1 MKFGLEV
8 QVIENGSGR
17 IELTGSLG
25 DVMKESAKLAVT
37 YARVHAQEYGIDSE
51 IFKKCDIHIHAPE
64 GAVPKD
70 GPSAGIALTL
80 ALLSAFTNR
89 VVNPQ
94 TAFTGEVSLTGS
106 LHAIGGLNE
115 KALAA
120 LDAGVTTLFL
130 PKDNEKDV
138 AELPAPARKGL
149 KINLKKHIDE
159 IIEELFPQEKK
170 GKKST

>member
-1 MKFGLEV
+1 
-8 QVIENGSGR
+8 
-17 IELTGSLG
+17 
-25 DVMKESAKLAVT
+25 
-37 YARVHAQEYGIDSE
+37 
-51 IFKKCDIHIHAPE
+51 
-64 GAVPKD
+64 
-70 GPSAGIALTL
+70 
-80 ALLSAFTNR
+80 
-89 VVNPQ
+89 
-94 TAFTGEVSLTGS
+94 TGEVSLTGS